1 VEQFTIFT
9 DNKELFMKIKFV
21 GATKTV
27 TGSKHLI
34 QLWDN
39 KKVLLDCGMYQ
50 GLGKDT
56 HKLNA
61 HDVIEPTELDA
72 ILLSHA
78 HIDHSGLIPK
88 YVKDGYEGPIYCTEA
103 TYALCQ
109 IMLQDSAYIQEAD
122 VRYSNKRTGRTGD
135 DAYEPLYTYKDVEQ
149 ALEQFVVVKENQKT
163 KIIDG
168 IEATFIPNGHILG
181 SAAIY
186 LNIDEIS
193 THTTLLY
200 TGDIGRFDSSLMCDP
215 ECPPAAEYI
224 ICESTYGD
232 RLHDRTFDAE
242 QEILNAVLYTVKE
255 KRGKLIIPA
264 FSLGRTQEIVFAL
277 NKLDLYGLLPDI
289 KIFVD
294 SPLAVDATTITKM
307 FRSQLN
313 SEVQRFIDSRPD
325 PFGFNKLTYIKKKE
339 DSQKLN
345 ASKEPC
351 VIISAAGM
359 ADAGRVKHHI
369 FHAIEDSRNTIL
381 FVGYAEPMSLGGKL
395 QRGEKQVTIFGESKR
410 VEAEVKMVSSLS
422 AHADYK
428 EMIQYLNCQDTETV
442 KEVFLVHGEAE
453 VIEQYAKKLKKIG
466 FQSVNIPESGESYE
480 LGE

>member
-1 VEQFTIFT
+1 
-9 DNKELFMKIKFV
+9 MKIKFA
-21 GATKTV
+21 GAARTV

-78 HIDHSGLIPK
+78 HIDHSGLIPR
-88 YVKDGYEGPIYCTEA
+88 YVKDGFQGPIYCTEA

-122 VRYSNKRTGRTGD
+122 VRYSNKRKGRTGD
-135 DAYEPLYTYKDVEQ
+135 DAYEPLYTFKDVEQ
-149 ALEQFVVVKENQKT
+149 ALEQFVVVKENEKT

-168 IEATFIPNGHILG
+168 VEATFIPNGHILG

-193 THTTLLY
+193 VQSTLLY
-200 TGDIGRFDSSLMCDP
+200 TGDIGRFDTTLIRDP
-215 ECPPAAEYI
+215 ECPPQADYI

-232 RLHDRTFDAE
+232 RLHDRTADAE
-242 QEILNAVLYTVKE
+242 QEILNAVVYTIKE
-255 KRGKLIIPA
+255 KKGKLIIPA

-277 NKLDLYGLLPDI
+277 NKLDLYGLLPEI
-289 KIFVD
+289 KIYVD
-294 SPLAVDATTITKM
+294 SPLAVDATVITKM
-307 FRSQLN
+307 FRHQLN
-313 SEVQRFIDSRPD
+313 REIQRFADARPD
-325 PFGFNKLTYIKKKE
+325 PFGFNKLTYVKKRE
-339 DSQKLN
+339 DSQKIN
-345 ASKEPC
+345 NSNVPC
-351 VIISAAGM
+351 IIISASGM

-369 FHAIEDSRNTIL
+369 FHGIENPRNTIL
-381 FVGYAEPMSLGGKL
+381 FVGYAEPLSLGGRL
-395 QRGEKQVTIFGESKR
+395 QSGENEVTIFGEKKR
-410 VEAEVKMVSSLS
+410 VEAEIKVISSLS
-422 AHADYK
+422 AHGDYK
-428 EMIQYLNCQDTETV
+428 EMMQYLHCQNPENV
-442 KEVFLVHGEAE
+442 KKIFLVHGEEKVMENFADRLRKNGFSN
-453 VIEQYAKKLKKIG
+453 VI
-466 FQSVNIPESGESYE
+466 VPETGESFD
-480 LGE
+480 LS